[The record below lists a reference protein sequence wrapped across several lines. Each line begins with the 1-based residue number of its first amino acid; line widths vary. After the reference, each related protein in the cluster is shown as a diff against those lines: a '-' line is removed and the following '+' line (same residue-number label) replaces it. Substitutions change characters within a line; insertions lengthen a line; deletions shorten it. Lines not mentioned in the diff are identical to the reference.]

1 MSAPGTR
8 CSGCSNGG
16 WGGCGGRVSPFTRK
30 DSERGSA
37 KMSRGGRSPFQG
49 LHTDTHMHTYC
60 GQPAGLQCHADP
72 PPLCPL
78 GIPACAPVGDTA
90 DPLTPEGP
98 AQRTHWTLCWMHL
111 VRWFGTHGD
120 APPSTPSS
128 GSDPGSPCPDT
139 PIRTSSLGLGCV
151 LDTSCCILNCTPP
164 VPPT

>member
-1 MSAPGTR
+1 MTRELSSWLGCQPPAHAAPAAATAAGEAAG
-8 CSGCSNGG
+8 S
-16 WGGCGGRVSPFTRK
+16 GGRVSPFTRK
-30 DSERGSA
+30 DSERGS
-37 KMSRGGRSPFQG
+37 
-49 LHTDTHMHTYC
+49 DMHTYC
-60 GQPAGLQCHADP
+60 GQPAGLQCLADP

-111 VRWFGTHGD
+111 VHWFGAHGD